1 MVADPGAVA
10 VLSGQHRLRR
20 GHTANGGSRLDQC
33 RDARLHIVRQIPAVR
48 PGVSRELLVIEGL
61 QVVQRLLGGVAQGA
75 VGLPLEGGQIKKGGW
90 LLRFLPPL
98 HRLDHGGAALA
109 PGGGLLRLFLAG
121 LPVPGQGETVTVQLH
136 HVERL
141 RLERGDLRLPL
152 DHQRQRGGDHAA
164 NVQSAAIEQG
174 EQPGGVDAHQPVRLG
189 PAEGGLMQPVILP
202 SGAQMGKALP
212 NGLVLHGGNPQPG
225 DGLGAACQGIDRA
238 ENQLPLAAR
247 VAGIDHL
254 GHVLPPKEGPQYVKL
269 VPLVLGDGKPPAL
282 RQDGQ
287 VLLPPLGVG
296 RVIRGG
302 VRQLRQMP
310 HTPAHQPA
318 VSFQIP
324 LPALSSPQHGGQTL
338 GYRGLFRNYQ
348 LIQVCLTPFSSSIKR
363 LHGLYNNDRI
373 LSRKYNWRFCY
384 DYQAIHRS
392 AE

>member
-1 MVADPGAVA
+1 MGRASRSALPALAVGTTA
-10 VLSGQHRLRR
+10 WWSLTLALSQTCPAS
-20 GHTANGGSRLDQC
+20 HTANGGSRLDQC

-189 PAEGGLMQPVILP
+189 PAEGGLMQPVNILCDDCFYLT
-202 SGAQMGKALP
+202 SRMASSSMEEIHSREMGL
-212 NGLVLHGGNPQPG
+212 
-225 DGLGAACQGIDRA
+225 
-238 ENQLPLAAR
+238 E
-247 VAGIDHL
+247 
-254 GHVLPPKEGPQYVKL
+254 
-269 VPLVLGDGKPPAL
+269 
-282 RQDGQ
+282 
-287 VLLPPLGVG
+287 
-296 RVIRGG
+296 
-302 VRQLRQMP
+302 
-310 HTPAHQPA
+310 QPA
-318 VSFQIP
+318 R
-324 LPALSSPQHGGQTL
+324 A
-338 GYRGLFRNYQ
+338 
-348 LIQVCLTPFSSSIKR
+348 
-363 LHGLYNNDRI
+363 
-373 LSRKYNWRFCY
+373 
-384 DYQAIHRS
+384 
-392 AE
+392 